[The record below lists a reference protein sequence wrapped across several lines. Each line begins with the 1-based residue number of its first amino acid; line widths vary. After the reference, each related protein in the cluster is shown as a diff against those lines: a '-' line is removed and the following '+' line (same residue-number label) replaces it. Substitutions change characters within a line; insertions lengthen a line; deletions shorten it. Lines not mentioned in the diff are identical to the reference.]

1 MARTF
6 DPVGA
11 FQRGRSGA
19 LQIQAQE
26 QQLAA
31 QPARNQLADL
41 QLEQARVGAQRKET
55 QFGQQQSL
63 QKSKL
68 LNQTLTA
75 LSGIPL
81 EQRDAAFSAIAPQ
94 LQQFGIDTSTFEP
107 GEFTDE
113 GLAQGILET
122 QALIGQPAQQK
133 QTAGQ
138 QEFNALVAIAQDPNA
153 TLLERNSANRA
164 LGNLAKVSTSAA
176 ERIASDP
183 ELTKAVATS
192 GAEIAG
198 AEAGAKETSKLFAK
212 LKLEPQ
218 VKAAAAAALSDV
230 KVLADQAAK
239 TKANNDVF
247 AIYEVGMSA
256 VADALGDTSTG
267 FFAGRIPSIT
277 ANQQIAD
284 GAIAAIAPVL
294 KQLFRSAGE
303 GIFTDKDQELL
314 LAMIPTRKTSPEAIA
329 SILSNVDAI
338 IKAKLGI
345 GQQQPSQQ
353 GQQTPAAAT
362 FNSTALGR
370 QISEQD
376 IIDTLQAN
384 PGLTRE
390 QLFQQLGI
398 QQ

>member
-11 FQRGRSGA
+11 FQSARQGA
-19 LQIQAQE
+19 LNIQASE
-26 QQLAA
+26 QGIERERAA
-31 QPARNQLADL
+31 APIRNQLADL
-41 QLEQARVGAQRKET
+41 KLEQARVGAQRQET
-55 QFGQQQSL
+55 QFGQQQAL
-63 QKSKL
+63 QKNKL

-75 LSGIPL
+75 LRGIPL
-81 EQRDAAFSAIAPQ
+81 EQRDQAFAAISPQ
-94 LQQFGIDTSTFEP
+94 LQQFGIDISSFEP
-107 GEFTDE
+107 GEFTDID
-113 GLAQGILET
+113 LDQGIAQT
-122 QALIGQPAQQK
+122 QALLGQQTRP

-164 LGNLAKVSTSAA
+164 LGNLAKVSSSAA
-176 ERIASDP
+176 ERIAVDP
-183 ELTKAVATS
+183 NLASSIASSQASIEGAKAGS
-192 GAEIAG
+192 
-198 AEAGAKETSKLFAK
+198 KETSKLLAK

-218 VKAAAAAALSDV
+218 VKAAVATALSDV
-230 KVLADQAAK
+230 KVLADEAIK
-239 TKANNDVF
+239 TKSNNDAFSV
-247 AIYEVGMSA
+247 YEVGMGA

-314 LAMIPTRKTSPEAIA
+314 LAMIPTRKTTPAAIA
-329 SILSNVDAI
+329 SILANVDAI
-338 IKAKLGI
+338 VKAKLGI
-345 GQQQPSQQ
+345 TADQQQATQ
-353 GQQTPAAAT
+353 QQTPSA
-362 FNSTALGR
+362 FNSSTLGR
-370 QISEQD
+370 QVSEQD
-376 IIDTLQAN
+376 INDTLQAN

-398 QQ
+398 Q

>member
-11 FQRGRSGA
+11 FQRARRSA
-19 LQIQAQE
+19 LQIQAAE

-31 QPARNQLADL
+31 APVRNQLADL
-41 QLEQARVGAQRKET
+41 KLEQAKVGAQRSET
-55 QFGQQQSL
+55 QFGQQQAL
-63 QKSKL
+63 QRATL
-68 LNQTLTA
+68 LGQSASA
-75 LSGIPL
+75 LKGLPL
-81 EQRDAAFSAIAPQ
+81 EQRDAAFAAISPQ
-94 LQQFGIDTSTFEP
+94 LEQFGVDVTQFPAGS
-107 GEFTDE
+107 FTDE
-113 GLAQGILET
+113 NLDNAMAQA
-122 QALIGQPAQQK
+122 QAFIQSPQK

-164 LGNLAKVSTSAA
+164 LGNLAKVSSSAA
-176 ERIASDP
+176 ERVAEDPDLAGNIASSQAII
-183 ELTKAVATS
+183 EGAKAGS
-192 GAEIAG
+192 
-198 AEAGAKETSKLFAK
+198 KETSKLLAK

-218 VKAAAAAALSDV
+218 IKAAVSTALSDV
-230 KVLADQAAK
+230 TVLADEAAK
-239 TKANNDVF
+239 TKANSDVF
-247 AIYEVGMSA
+247 SIYEVGMGA

-277 ANQQIAD
+277 ASQQIAD

-314 LAMIPTRKTSPEAIA
+314 LAMIPTRKTTPEAIA

-338 IKAKLGI
+338 VKAKLGI
-345 GQQQPSQQ
+345 TADQQQATQQQAPS
-353 GQQTPAAAT
+353 A
-362 FNSTALGR
+362 FNSSTLGR
-370 QISEQD
+370 QVSEQD
-376 IIDTLQAN
+376 ILDTLQAN
-384 PGLTRE
+384 PGLTRD

-398 QQ
+398 Q

>member
-11 FQRGRSGA
+11 FQGARSRA
-19 LQIQAQE
+19 LGIQAQE
-26 QQLAA
+26 QQIAA
-31 QPARNQLADL
+31 QPSRNQLADL
-41 QLEQARVGAQRKET
+41 QLEQARVGSQRKET
-55 QFGQQQSL
+55 QFGQQQAI
-63 QKSKL
+63 QGAKI
-68 LNQTLTA
+68 LNQSLRA
-75 LSGIPL
+75 LRGIPL
-81 EQRDAAFSAIAPQ
+81 EQREAAFASIKPE
-94 LQQFGIDTSTFEP
+94 LEQFDIDLSTVQP
-107 GEFTDE
+107 KDLTDI
-113 GLAQGILET
+113 GLDQGITRT

-133 QTAGQ
+133 QPAGL

-153 TLLERNSANRA
+153 SLLERNSANRA

-247 AIYEVGMSA
+247 AIYEVGMGA

-345 GQQQPSQQ
+345 GQQQP
-353 GQQTPAAAT
+353 PAAAAS
-362 FNSTALGR
+362 NDLSPA
-370 QISEQD
+370 EQAE
-376 IIDTLQAN
+376 LAELERKFGGQ
-384 PGLTRE
+384 
-390 QLFQQLGI
+390 
-398 QQ
+398 